1 MKSIEQRINRLAQ
14 EGRDDVAGLLKQLIA
29 IPSMSGQEG
38 GVIEQIRVMM
48 KMMGMRTVRI
58 DRLGNIIGTIG
69 TGSKVLAID
78 AHVDTVEV
86 GDLDAWE
93 SNPFEAVEK
102 NGWIYGRGA
111 SDQKGG
117 MASML
122 LATRILKEVG
132 VPKGITVMFVGSIME
147 EDSDGLCWQYLINE
161 EEYRPNWV
169 VITEPTG
176 LAVNHGQRGR
186 VEIEVTTSG
195 KSAHAAAPEQG
206 TNAIYLMNPIIN
218 AIRKHGSKLKKE
230 DKFLGKGSIA
240 ITDIRSR
247 APSLCAVPDRCTAHL
262 DRRLTAGET
271 DISALEEIKSLPE
284 VKAANASVTIP
295 DYSAPSYRGV
305 LYTVQKYYPSWILK
319 PDHTL
324 VKAGISAAQKVLRSE
339 PELKTWNFSTN
350 GVATMGLFGIPTIGF
365 GPSEEQYAH
374 SPEDRCPIDHLV
386 SAAAFYAY
394 LPYVLQ
400 PIAEELS
407 KQEKSEE
414 ESEEDAQKEA
424 TQ

>member
-1 MKSIEQRINRLAQ
+1 MKSIEQRILSLAK

-38 GVIEQIRVMM
+38 GLIEQIRVMM
-48 KMMGMRTVRI
+48 KKMGMRSIRI

-69 TGSKVLAID
+69 TGSRVLAID

-86 GDLDAWE
+86 GDIDAWE

-102 NGWIYGRGA
+102 DGWIHGRGA

-117 MASML
+117 MAAML

-147 EDSDGLCWQYLINE
+147 EDSDGLCWQYLIKE
-161 EEYRPNWV
+161 EEYKPQWV

-186 VEIEVTTSG
+186 VELEITTTG
-195 KSAHAAAPEQG
+195 KSAHAAAPDQG

-218 AIRKHGSKLKKE
+218 AVRKFGSRLKKE
-230 DKFLGKGSIA
+230 DEFLGKGSVA

-247 APSLCAVPDRCTAHL
+247 APSLCAIPDRCTAHL

-271 DISALEEIKSLPE
+271 DISALEEIKALPE
-284 VKAANASVTIP
+284 VKASNAAVTIP
-295 DYSAPSYRGV
+295 DYSAPSYRGL
-305 LYTVQKYYPSWILK
+305 LYTVQKYYPSWILQ
-319 PDHTL
+319 PDHAL
-324 VKAGISAAQKVLRSE
+324 VQAGIKAAKTVLRSD

-365 GPSEEQYAH
+365 GPSEEKYAH
-374 SPEDRCPIDHLV
+374 STEDRCPIDHLV

-407 KQEKSEE
+407 EKEISEE
-414 ESEEDAQKEA
+414 SAQEESSE
-424 TQ
+424 